1 MPAAKQPPHAI
12 SDTPA
17 VDAFMAALDHPLKAE
32 AQAVRAIIK
41 SVHPGI
47 TEQVKWAAPSFSYK
61 GYLVTFNL
69 RMTDR
74 LHLVFHDG
82 AILNNEGGLLEGDYP
97 DRRMMYFSGMDDV
110 KAKQAALESIIRE
123 WIVIKDGSE

>member
-1 MPAAKQPPHAI
+1 MPTKQPPHAV

-17 VDAFMAALDHPLKAE
+17 VDTFMQALDHPLKAE
-32 AQAVRAIIK
+32 VQVVRDIIK
-41 SVHPGI
+41 GVHPDI

-74 LHLVFHDG
+74 VHLVFHDA
-82 AILNNEGGLLEGDYP
+82 AILNNDSGLLEGDYP
-97 DRRMMYFSGMDDV
+97 DRRMMYLLSMEDV
-110 KAKQAALESIIRE
+110 KAKQPALESIIRE
-123 WIVIKDGSE
+123 WIEIKDSSQ